1 MTSRSSDI
9 ILQRMMTLHPK
20 IIDLTLDRVWRLLAL
35 LGDPHLH
42 LPPVIHIAG
51 TNGKGSVQ
59 AMLRAGLEG
68 AGGWV
73 HAYTSPHLVRFHERI
88 RMAGRLIS
96 ERQLRKVLDEC
107 EAANGHQEIT
117 YFEITTVAA
126 LLAFARTPADWTLLE
141 VGLGGRFDATNVI
154 DKPRLCVITP
164 VSIDH
169 QQYLG
174 DTLAEIAGEKAGIL
188 KPGVT
193 GVVGPQ
199 DFAALEV
206 IENRAARVGAPL
218 MIHGQ
223 HWHAWE
229 ERGRLIVQDERGL
242 ADLPLPNLIGAHQIA
257 NAGTAV
263 VALRAL
269 GQTED
274 AWEAAVSNANW
285 PARMQRLTRGPIV
298 KLAPGIEFWL
308 DGGHNAAAGSAM
320 AAHLQSLPRRPTYII
335 AGMLSSKDP
344 QKFFRPLA
352 PLIQGLCT
360 VTIPGETASLSAG
373 ALALAAGA
381 AGIEANAQPGIE
393 DCVSTIAAKDPGAR
407 IMICGS
413 LYLAGKVLRDHG

>member
-1 MTSRSSDI
+1 M
-9 ILQRMMTLHPK
+9 
-20 IIDLTLDRVWRLLAL
+20 
-35 LGDPHLH
+35 
-42 LPPVIHIAG
+42 
-51 TNGKGSVQ
+51 
-59 AMLRAGLEG
+59 
-68 AGGWV
+68 
-73 HAYTSPHLVRFHERI
+73 
-88 RMAGRLIS
+88 
-96 ERQLRKVLDEC
+96 
-107 EAANGHQEIT
+107 
-117 YFEITTVAA
+117 
-126 LLAFARTPADWTLLE
+126 
-141 VGLGGRFDATNVI
+141 
-154 DKPRLCVITP
+154 
-164 VSIDH
+164 
-169 QQYLG
+169 
-174 DTLAEIAGEKAGIL
+174 
-188 KPGVT
+188 
-193 GVVGPQ
+193 
-199 DFAALEV
+199 
-206 IENRAARVGAPL
+206 
-218 MIHGQ
+218 
-223 HWHAWE
+223 
-229 ERGRLIVQDERGL
+229 
-242 ADLPLPNLIGAHQIA
+242 
-257 NAGTAV
+257 